1 MEVARLLELKNL
13 SKKCQVY
20 KVNWPNDEFFCSFE
34 IPPTYCKLPGLTVH
48 PPRSHRPFRF
58 EHWWTRPN
66 FFEMYSRNIDKSLYL
81 NEIWIYGPLF
91 CTLFLP
97 GFEPGT
103 SRVAAGS
110 ANHYTNVERAGRAKK
125 LLIMKFCATCHS
137 AGLLMEQS
145 PKFWYLLL
153 HLY

>member
-1 MEVARLLELKNL
+1 MISIRVEIEGHTVPHLKAPVYAKIELCGLECL
-13 SKKCQVY
+13 
-20 KVNWPNDEFFCSFE
+20 D
-34 IPPTYCKLPGLTVH
+34 T
-48 PPRSHRPFRF
+48 PRSHRPFRF

-125 LLIMKFCATCHS
+125 LLIMKFCVTCHWWITDWAITKILIS
-137 AGLLMEQS
+137 TLTSLLAIL
-145 PKFWYLLL
+145 FY
-153 HLY
+153 